1 MQRERLLSFLPK
13 KTNCGHHVFR
23 LSQQS
28 LLKFNLTHSPLLVP
42 SPALNADRSALARC
56 CFMQNNTTYLQ
67 RPFLMALMWW
77 PPDLQEEASWIP
89 EFSSLSCFTALSE
102 RLQAKLPINMHSAF
116 SRGVALP
123 WTLPTRALIIL
134 CLGDSFSVKPPQPT
148 EKF

>member
-1 MQRERLLSFLPK
+1 MNMQRERLLSFLPK

-102 RLQAKLPINMHSAF
+102 RLQAKLPINLLYRPSSNLEF
-116 SRGVALP
+116 FIQQQKILS
-123 WTLPTRALIIL
+123 TKPTKTQ
-134 CLGDSFSVKPPQPT
+134 LGKLQLA
-148 EKF
+148 